1 MTTPTTWG
9 SAYELAFCKRCGK
22 TGRVPVGSRR
32 HNRNIFCSRQC
43 ERWHNEEVWTRKLN
57 QQCAANH
64 ARDMRR
70 WEILRTTPLH
80 ILYPEMLEVM
90 ATVQAM
96 RPSYCQWVGCE
107 VAS

>member
-1 MTTPTTWG
+1 MTTPTSWG
-9 SAYELAFCKRCGK
+9 AAYELAFCKRCGK

-43 ERWHNEEVWTRKLN
+43 ERWHNEEVRVRQLDA
-57 QQCAANH
+57 QAAKNYE
-64 ARDMRR
+64 RELRR
-70 WEILRTTPLH
+70 WEVLRVTPLH
-80 ILYPEMLEVM
+80 ELYPEMIEVM
-90 ATVQAM
+90 ASVQAW